1 MSLLKKL
8 KKRLNPK
15 NLLKNLKKD
24 FKGFMK
30 GFAKAMQNK
39 WVQGIMLVVSLVV
52 PVIGM
57 ATAGW
62 AQAAAQGAGFL
73 GKVGGALSNV
83 ARGVATMVV
92 KTVTTPVK
100 AALNA
105 GAKGAGM
112 LNANGLA
119 STLSNAGKMVGN
131 TSTSLF
137 GNVKMDSLGQI
148 IGRWNG
154 AADGAAKATGA
165 VADTAAGMGAGGAA
179 DQMGGIVSA
188 SDSAKAIQSGGQ
200 FGDIAAKVAADGSLT
215 ATGHGAAGSGGF
227 LQTAGGMVKGAMGM
241 INKNPEV
248 AKMAFQAI
256 SSASSPDEAELM
268 EKQYRLQNK
277 WRQEENKAW
286 DSFNPGANQQASD
299 AVQQYSA
306 AATVQQP
313 ATWRDRANAARQFV
327 AAPLLKRSYAGAI
340 Q

>member
-52 PVIGM
+52 PVVGM

-83 ARGVATMVV
+83 ARGVASMVV
-92 KTVTTPVK
+92 NAVTAPVK
-100 AALNA
+100 MALNA

-131 TSTSLF
+131 ASTSLF
-137 GNVKMDSLGQI
+137 GNVKMDDLGQI

-154 AADGAAKATGA
+154 AADGAAKSAGA
-165 VADTAAGMGAGGAA
+165 VADTAAGMGTGGAA
-179 DQMGGIVSA
+179 DQAAGVVGGAAESA
-188 SDSAKAIQSGGQ
+188 GAVQSGGQ
-200 FGDIAAKVAADGSLT
+200 FGDLATKVSAEGNLIGSAA
-215 ATGHGAAGSGGF
+215 
-227 LQTAGGMVKGAMGM
+227 QTANTSTPGIVGKTLGL
-241 INKNPEV
+241 IKDNPEV

-256 SSASSPDEAELM
+256 SSAASPDEAELM
-268 EKQYRLQNK
+268 EKQYKLQNK

-286 DSFNPGANQQASD
+286 DSFDPNANQQASD
-299 AVQQYSA
+299 AMQQYSS

-327 AAPLLKRSYAGAI
+327 AAPLLKRTYAGAY